1 MAYGRR
7 PDPQAQPASK
17 RPTERK
23 NDATNAGHQAGVAGE
38 DAEEEASEQ
47 RERKTAQA
55 HVREP
60 QCGIDMH
67 PRVHVEAAEEP
78 RQ

>member
-1 MAYGRR
+1 MI
-7 PDPQAQPASK
+7 
-17 RPTERK
+17 
-23 NDATNAGHQAGVAGE
+23 ATLVCVLFAFVFAHEVRCFAGE